1 MCQSVTD
8 PNIASAE
15 KMVLARRFVESI
27 ALVIVGIGNGYQRTL
42 CVVLKRFR
50 NKLAQAIE
58 LDG

>member
-1 MCQSVTD
+1 MCQSAPD
-8 PNIASAE
+8 PNIASSE

-27 ALVIVGIGNGYQRTL
+27 ALVIVGIGNGYQGTL